1 MSAQEGPSETLQKG
15 KTLLGELLGK
25 MGVVGEVVAREDA
38 DRVTLEVT
46 GAETGLVIGKK
57 GATLDALQYLVN
69 KMSSHGTPEG
79 SGKPIQVDAE
89 GYRDRRAETLVELAN
104 KLAEKVRRTGRPVE
118 MDPMSPA
125 ERRVVHVALADQ
137 ADLETKSEGE
147 GIYRHLII
155 FPRDKD
161 KAATADAE

>member
-1 MSAQEGPSETLQKG
+1 MTTDETSDTLTKG

-25 MGVVGEVVAREDA
+25 MGVDGEVVAREDNE
-38 DRVTLEVT
+38 RVTLEVK

-69 KMSSHGTPEG
+69 KISSQGMPEG
-79 SGKPIQVDAE
+79 TSKPIQVDAE
-89 GYRDRRAETLVELAN
+89 GYRDRRAETLIELAN

-125 ERRVVHVALADQ
+125 ERRVVHVALAEQ
-137 ADLETKSEGE
+137 PDLETRSEGE
-147 GIYRHLII
+147 GIYRHLVI
-155 FPRDKD
+155 FPKSG
-161 KAATADAE
+161 AAEAAE